1 MRRGGKGA
9 VLSRRHRR
17 AAFAAQCLFVC
28 GALVLF
34 AALARATSE
43 DSIEPADPPVSARR
57 LQSMSNAFTHEQMKD
72 GAVILHVL
80 CLLYMFLGIAI
91 ICDDYFVSSLEHI
104 CERWEI
110 SDDVAGAT
118 FMAAGTAHTPANR
131 ALASPPPAARPLP
144 G

>member
-1 MRRGGKGA
+1 M
-9 VLSRRHRR
+9 LSRRHRR

-118 FMAAGTAHTPANR
+118 FMAAGTARPCKPRSRVAPAR
-131 ALASPPPAARPLP
+131 RSSPPW
-144 G
+144 